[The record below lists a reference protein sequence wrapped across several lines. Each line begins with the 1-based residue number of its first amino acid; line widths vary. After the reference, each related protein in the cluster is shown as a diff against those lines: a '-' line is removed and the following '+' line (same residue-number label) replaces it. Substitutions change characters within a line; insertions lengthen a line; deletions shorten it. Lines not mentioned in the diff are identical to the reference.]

1 MIGEVQV
8 LLWAMVRNVR
18 KPLKVKFD
26 YWKEPPEVHTWIKGV
41 SHYRANVSTTS
52 IFNYVIDHNESI
64 DEMDNV
70 YFHRKSSKMLDEKVA
85 DRMISRLGIGVE
97 R

>member
-26 YWKEPPEVHTWIKGV
+26 YWITEKVTDRWVQGV
-41 SHYRANVSTTS
+41 SHYRANVSSTS

-64 DEMDNV
+64 DDMDDI
-70 YFHRKSSKMLDEKVA
+70 YFFRKSSKMLDEKVA
-85 DRMISRLGIGVE
+85 DRMIKRLGIGVE